1 LDSEAA
7 KEKSAFAFCLPDG
20 AAWREAESIRSKIIK
35 INYLQQILHVYYL
48 NNTKGNSDYFLEKI
62 EFFPFFLPVH
72 PEKAKARFRGEP
84 GRFSLC
90 SF

>member
-7 KEKSAFAFCLPDG
+7 KEKPAFAFCLPDG
-20 AAWREAESIRSKIIK
+20 AAWREAESIRYKIIK

-48 NNTKGNSDYFLEKI
+48 NNTMGNSGYFLEKI
-62 EFFPFFLPVH
+62 EFFPFSAGSSRKSQGPIPWGTGPV
-72 PEKAKARFRGEP
+72 
-84 GRFSLC
+84 SLY